1 MKTNIKNPFFRT
13 GTIHHI
19 MIIFQPG
26 FSCMNFLL
34 TRKRKNTWY
43 QSHKNYA
50 GSGEYNLSDKL
61 NSSGEIQQKCLAFDH
76 AALMSNQE
84 G

>member
-1 MKTNIKNPFFRT
+1 MEAEEYMVSGPE
-13 GTIHHI
+13 
-19 MIIFQPG
+19 
-26 FSCMNFLL
+26 
-34 TRKRKNTWY
+34 
-43 QSHKNYA
+43 NYA
-50 GSGEYNLSDKL
+50 ASGEYNLSDKL